1 MKNSFFKRIGL
12 YREYKKVIRS
22 NSSELETRFGLRR
35 DRANR
40 LYTVLNIPSENVG
53 EAYNLKRSDIDKISE
68 GYIKDYSLEVSK
80 FLDSKNLKEMYEFYE
95 VSKVEKYSYLVVFG
109 PHKNNV
115 LDSVSFTKNFY
126 WRFIPISI
134 GLLVVIS
141 LILFLR

>member
-1 MKNSFFKRIGL
+1 MKNSFFKRLGL
-12 YREYKKVIRS
+12 YREYKKVIKR

-40 LYTVLNIPSENVG
+40 LYTVLNIPSDNIG

-95 VSKVEKYSYLVVFG
+95 VTKVEKYSYLVVFG

-134 GLLVVIS
+134 GLLAVIS

>member
-1 MKNSFFKRIGL
+1 MKNSFFKRLSL
-12 YREYKKVIRS
+12 YREYKKVIKR
-22 NSSELETRFGLRR
+22 NSSELDTRFGLRR

-40 LYTVLNIPSENVG
+40 LYTVLNIPSDNIG

-68 GYIKDYSLEVSK
+68 GYIKDFSLEVSK

-95 VSKVEKYSYLVVFG
+95 VTKVEKYSYLVVFG

-126 WRFIPISI
+126 WRFLPISI
-134 GLLVVIS
+134 GLLVIIS